1 MKVLKRPMFKYGG
14 DVKKQGIMHGMN
26 GLRNGGVATTMAD
39 ATGMANGGIMR
50 QRYQDGLLVA
60 PGINTSN
67 VRSSPIENFYKNNT
81 ANVRGNYSDLNKPQ
95 KVLTRDE
102 RIEQQKKVFEPNY
115 TFQDLYE
122 KNMNVTDKQIPQQ
135 TRYGV
140 IMVDNPNYGRVKRVD
155 QVEPTGTMLMKQ
167 KEISEGIYPGG
178 KKISEQEEFLK
189 TEGGDKSNIKTP
201 TLSKKDTDAER
212 LERAYGI
219 LGVDDAKKDAVYNAL
234 IDLSQGQ
241 GIDTKDIS
249 GSINR
254 AIGALSKR
262 ADKVTDLKDKAKAA
276 LASGTLQAEL
286 TKEINK
292 EKGTP
297 YDEKEKYFK
306 GKLGDVKGERAAVG
320 SPLSVFAA
328 LNKTKPGDS
337 KSTRTEQAV
346 TEYFDGIGGV
356 PVYKGPLPG
365 LELETINVGEE
376 TETEDGAYR
385 IGTGYIVVEKG
396 IITEKKNLFPKK

>member
-155 QVEPTGTMLMKQ
+155 QIEPTGTMLMKQ

-276 LASGTLQAEL
+276 VASGTIQEMFRDDSSQYSKLAREL
-286 TKEINK
+286 VASGKYDNYADALGAVAKVNK
-292 EKGTP
+292 
-297 YDEKEKYFK
+297 D
-306 GKLGDVKGERAAVG
+306 DVGAARSEQVT
-320 SPLSVFAA
+320 A
-328 LNKTKPGDS
+328 
-337 KSTRTEQAV
+337 TR
-346 TEYFDGIGGV
+346 GG
-356 PVYKGPLPG
+356 
-365 LELETINVGEE
+365 
-376 TETEDGAYR
+376 
-385 IGTGYIVVEKG
+385 
-396 IITEKKNLFPKK
+396 

>member
-14 DVKKQGIMHGMN
+14 DVKRQGIMHGMN
-26 GLRNGGVATTMAD
+26 GLRNGGIATTMAD
-39 ATGMANGGIMR
+39 ALGMANGGIMR

>member
-14 DVKKQGIMHGMN
+14 DVKRQGIMHGMN
-26 GLRNGGVATTMAD
+26 GLRNGGVATTMAA

>member
-14 DVKKQGIMHGMN
+14 DVRKQGIMHGMN
-26 GLRNGGVATTMAD
+26 GLRNGGIATTMAD
-39 ATGMANGGIMR
+39 ALGMANGGMIR
-50 QRYQDGLLVA
+50 QGYNKGLLVA
-60 PGINTSN
+60 PG
-67 VRSSPIENFYKNNT
+67 VPNFYVSNAPKKFEDMTLKEKIFRPPTNPINLPGPDRIDRSDPKVVADLDAVGGDVQKYYAEKRKQDKAAAEAFKSNFTPASISASFDTEEGPAGTVNT
-81 ANVRGNYSDLNKPQ
+81 E
-95 KVLTRDE
+95 T
-102 RIEQQKKVFEPNY
+102 
-115 TFQDLYE
+115 
-122 KNMNVTDKQIPQQ
+122 
-135 TRYGV
+135 
-140 IMVDNPNYGRVKRVD
+140 
-155 QVEPTGTMLMKQ
+155 
-167 KEISEGIYPGG
+167 
-178 KKISEQEEFLK
+178 EQEQFLK
-189 TEGGDKSNIKTP
+189 TEGGDKSKIKTP
-201 TLSKKDTDAER
+201 TLSKKQTDAER
-212 LERAYGI
+212 IERAYKI

-328 LNKTKPGDS
+328 LSKTKPGDS